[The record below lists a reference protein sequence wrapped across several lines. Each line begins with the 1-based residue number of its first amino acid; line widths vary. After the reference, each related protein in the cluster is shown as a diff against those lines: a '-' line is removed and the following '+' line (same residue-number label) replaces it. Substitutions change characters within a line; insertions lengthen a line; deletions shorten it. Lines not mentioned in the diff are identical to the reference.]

1 MSAAPP
7 RLTTPLLVVYSG
19 PRDLV
24 HVVADALGAQ
34 FVVRWVPP
42 EDDSVAKA
50 LPDAVVFLD
59 ASMRVR
65 ITTTMVDDA
74 PDLRLVVTATTGAD
88 HIDGVALARRGIPL
102 VTLKGQTEVLNGL
115 TPAAEHSW
123 LLLLACARS
132 LPAARAHVIDAG
144 WDRVRFPGVMLR
156 GRALGIIGCGRI
168 GQWMARYGHAF
179 GMVCRGYDPYLTD
192 WPEHLTR
199 TDLRELLAVSDFVTL
214 HVHLTDA
221 TRGLLRR
228 EHFEA
233 MKPGAVFVNTSRGE
247 LIDETALLDALRS
260 GQLRAAGLDV
270 LTGEPDVADH
280 ALRCYAVEH
289 SNLIITPH
297 IGGYSPDAV
306 ATVLRFSAERIRQHF
321 GRAR

>member
-1 MSAAPP
+1 MSP
-7 RLTTPLLVVYSG
+7 RLTTPPLVIYSG

-24 HVVADALGAQ
+24 AVVGEALGAQ
-34 FVVRWVPP
+34 LVVRWVPA
-42 EDDSVAKA
+42 EDDAVAKA
-50 LPDAVVFLD
+50 LRDAAVFLD

-65 ITTTMVDDA
+65 ITAAMVADA
-74 PDLRLVVTATTGAD
+74 PDLRVVVTATTGAD
-88 HIDGVALARRGIPL
+88 HIDGAALARRGIPL
-102 VTLKGQTEVLNGL
+102 LTLKGQTEVLNGL
-115 TPAAEHSW
+115 TPAAELSW

-132 LPAARAHVIDAG
+132 LPAARDHVVDGG
-144 WDRVRFPGVMLR
+144 WDRTRFPGVMLR

-179 GMVCRGYDPYLTD
+179 GMACRGYDPYLTD
-192 WPEHLTR
+192 WPAHLTR
-199 TDLRELLAVSDFVTL
+199 SDLPELLAVSDFVTL

-228 EHFEA
+228 QHFEA

-260 GQLRAAGLDV
+260 GRLRGAGLDV

-280 ALRCYAVEH
+280 PLRRYAAEH
-289 SNLIITPH
+289 ANLIITPH
-297 IGGYSPDAV
+297 IGGYSPDAL
-306 ATVLRFSAERIRQHF
+306 ATVLRFSAERIRQHV
-321 GRAR
+321 GGAR

>member
-1 MSAAPP
+1 MSGQP
-7 RLTTPLLVVYSG
+7 LVVYSG
-19 PRDLV
+19 PRDLDP
-24 HVVADALGAQ
+24 VVREALGSRFA
-34 FVVRWVPP
+34 VRWVPP
-42 EDDSVAKA
+42 EDDAVSKA
-50 LPDAVVFLD
+50 LCDASVFLD

-65 ITTTMVDDA
+65 ITAAMVDDA

-88 HIDGVALARRGIPL
+88 HVDSASLERRHIPL
-102 VTLKGQTEVLNGL
+102 LTLKGQTEVLHGL

-123 LLLLACARS
+123 LLLMACARS
-132 LPAARAHVIDAG
+132 LPAARGHVVDGG
-144 WDRVRFPGVMLR
+144 WDRTRFPGVMLR

-179 GMVCRGYDPYLTD
+179 GMVCRGYDPYLTQ

-199 TDLRELLAVSDFVTL
+199 TELPELLAVSDFVTL

-247 LIDETALLDALRS
+247 LIDEAALLDGLRS
-260 GQLRAAGLDV
+260 GRLRGAGLDV

-280 ALRCYAVEH
+280 PLWRYARGH
-289 SNLIITPH
+289 DNLIITPH
-297 IGGYSPDAV
+297 IGGYSLDAV
-306 ATVLRFSAERIRQHF
+306 AVVLRFSAARIVAHF
-321 GRAR
+321 GGAP

>member
-1 MSAAPP
+1 MKGQP
-7 RLTTPLLVVYSG
+7 LVVYSG
-19 PRDLV
+19 PRDLEP
-24 HVVADALGAQ
+24 VVREALGDR

-42 EDDSVAKA
+42 EDDAVAKA
-50 LPDAVVFLD
+50 LRDAAVFLD

-65 ITTTMVDDA
+65 MTAAMVDDA
-74 PDLRLVVTATTGAD
+74 PDLQLVVTATTGAD
-88 HIDGVALARRGIPL
+88 HIDGAALARRHIPL
-102 VTLKGQTEVLNGL
+102 LTLKGQTHVLNGL

-144 WDRVRFPGVMLR
+144 WDRTRFPGVMLR

-179 GMVCRGYDPYLTD
+179 GMVCRGYDPYLTE
-192 WPEHLTR
+192 WPEHLVP
-199 TDLRELLAVSDFVTL
+199 TDLRALLAVSDFVTL
-214 HVHLTDA
+214 HVHLSDA

-247 LIDETALLDALRS
+247 LIDEAALLDVLRS
-260 GQLRAAGLDV
+260 GRLRGAGLDV
-270 LTGEPDVADH
+270 LGGEPDIAHHPLRRYASEH
-280 ALRCYAVEH
+280 A
-289 SNLIITPH
+289 NLIITPH

-306 ATVLRFSAERIRQHF
+306 TAVLRFSAERVVAHF
-321 GRAR
+321 GGAP